1 MFEFL
6 SKAMSGSSKPS
17 TASILA
23 ELGKNEAFSSLTDQA
38 RKDVMGMLSKA
49 SEVDLFDALHKLKAM
64 TADSRDQVIAKL
76 LHPQSDAAADTAPTS
91 ESKTHTVQ
99 PGDSLSKIAKAHGVS
114 LKQVIA
120 ANPQVKNPDLIH
132 PREVINLP

>member
-38 RKDVMGMLSKA
+38 REDVMGMLSKA
-49 SEVDLFDALHKLKAM
+49 SEVDLFDALHQLKTM
-64 TADSRDQVIAKL
+64 TAGSRDQVVAKL
-76 LHPQSDAAADTAPTS
+76 LHPQSDADANAAPAS
-91 ESKTHTVQ
+91 QNRTHTVQ
-99 PGDSLSKIAKAHGVS
+99 PGDSLSKIAKTHGVS

-120 ANPQVKNPDLIH
+120 VNPQVKNPDLIH